1 MMHYW
6 SVVVKSRS
14 EEAAVR
20 LSMLSF
26 FLASFV
32 PTYPNLQPH
41 LQQHPQG
48 YHNAPPHATYQHN
61 RSTSSRHAAASARQ
75 YLSPGKMP
83 MLFAGTTPEDPLTCH
98 TIHPFLDPI
107 QPLPE
112 HLRSPPAPTLATI
125 SHRNLNLLPLQHS
138 QSSSPHPQ
146 SLTCPN
152 PAYPNHAPIRQS
164 HPHHNLTT
172 TTHIPIPSLSSA
184 AHTLSLVPLAASAV
198 VKRVPYSSK

>member
-1 MMHYW
+1 
-6 SVVVKSRS
+6 
-14 EEAAVR
+14 
-20 LSMLSF
+20 MLSF

-41 LQQHPQG
+41 LQQHPQES
-48 YHNAPPHATYQHN
+48 HNAPPHATYQHN

-83 MLFAGTTPEDPLTCH
+83 MLFAGTSPEDPLACH
-98 TIHPFLDPI
+98 AIHPFHHLI

-112 HLRSPPAPTLATI
+112 HLHSPPAPTLAT
-125 SHRNLNLLPLQHS
+125 RPNPNLTFLPLQPP

-146 SLTCPN
+146 SLTCPI
-152 PAYPNHAPIRQS
+152 PAYPIHAPIRQS